1 MAKSANVFARVEPE
15 LKNEAEAVLDQLGVP
30 MSNAITMFLRQIVLK
45 QGLPFEVSLPHRRP
59 LVLSELTAEQWK
71 AYATGKPPEKAQTLE
86 PVKEVAL
93 PVLKRGSKGVAVKWI
108 QLALGGLTVDGD
120 FGWKTLNKVVDFQK
134 AHGIEATGIVDNLT
148 WANIVHYM

>member
-59 LVLSELTAEQWK
+59 LVLSELTAEQWNEELNRSYQQ
-71 AYATGKPPEKAQTLE
+71 ALRGEGVSLDQAFDDLE
-86 PVKEVAL
+86 RKY
-93 PVLKRGSKGVAVKWI
+93 
-108 QLALGGLTVDGD
+108 GL
-120 FGWKTLNKVVDFQK
+120 
-134 AHGIEATGIVDNLT
+134 
-148 WANIVHYM
+148 